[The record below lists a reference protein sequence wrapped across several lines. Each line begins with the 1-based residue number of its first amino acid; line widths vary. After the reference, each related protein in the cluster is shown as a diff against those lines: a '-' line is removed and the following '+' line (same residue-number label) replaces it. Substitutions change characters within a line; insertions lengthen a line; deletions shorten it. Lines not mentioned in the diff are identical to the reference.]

1 MLDNQDVLLSVRGL
15 KTHFL
20 TEEGVIPGV
29 DGLDFDVH
37 KSETLVIAGESGC
50 GKTVTSLS
58 IMRLIQDPPGKI
70 INGQILYKGMDLL
83 KCSESEMQ
91 RIRGNEVSMIFQ
103 EPMTSLNPVFTVG
116 SQIMGPLLFHQ
127 KVSKHDAYAKAV
139 ELIKDVGI
147 PDPDRCINRYPHQLS
162 GGMRQRVMIAMALAC
177 NPQIIIADEPT
188 TSLDVTI
195 QAQIL
200 KLLEE
205 IKSRTGTSIILI
217 THDMGVVA
225 QVAQTVLIMY
235 AGKMVEYSDVDS
247 LFSNPLH
254 PYTEGLLASIPSL
267 SRRRKRLRNIEGS
280 VPSPKAY
287 PVGCRFSP
295 RCEYVM
301 DICREKEPGVVET
314 SGGRKVC
321 CWKHTMGSL

>member
-1 MLDNQDVLLSVRGL
+1 MLDNQDVLLSVKDL
-15 KTHFL
+15 KTHFF

-29 DGLDFDVH
+29 DGLSFDLH

-50 GKTVTSLS
+50 GKSVTSLS

-70 INGQILYKGMDLL
+70 IHGQILYKGMDLV
-83 KCSESEMQ
+83 KINENEM
-91 RIRGNEVSMIFQ
+91 RKIRGNEISMIFQ

-127 KVSKHDAYAKAV
+127 KISKQDAYGKAID
-139 ELIKDVGI
+139 LIRDVGI
-147 PDPDRCINRYPHQLS
+147 PEPERCINRYPHQLS

-188 TSLDVTI
+188 TALDVTI

-200 KLLEE
+200 KLLED
-205 IKSRTGTSIILI
+205 IKNRTGTPIILI

-267 SRRRKRLRNIEGS
+267 SHRRRRLHNIEGS

-287 PVGCRFSP
+287 SVGCRFSP

-301 DICREKEPGVVET
+301 DICREKEPELIEIP
-314 SGGRKVC
+314 GGRKVC
-321 CWKHTMGSL
+321 CWKHKMGNL